1 MYRLK
6 DETWRQF
13 VQNYPQRFVLR
24 TTWGDVDAYRHVN
37 NVAQAA
43 FMEEGRA
50 SLCISAFSLKA
61 MMSPDGPTQVLV
73 ASTSLEYLEQCNY
86 PGEVVVA
93 TGFSRI
99 GRTSFNTAGA
109 VFQDGRCVALCET
122 VMVYALDGKPHSLAK
137 EVEARLKEQMVDRAI
152 DESVVLA

>member
-1 MYRLK
+1 MQRLK
-6 DETWRQF
+6 DEAWRQL
-13 VQNYPQRFVLR
+13 VTNYPLRFVVR
-24 TTWGDVDAYRHVN
+24 ASWRDVDAYRHVN

-50 SLCISAFSLKA
+50 SLCIAAFSLEA
-61 MMSPDGPTQVLV
+61 MMSPDGPSQVLV
-73 ASTSLEYLEQCNY
+73 ASAVLDYMRQCHY

-109 VFQDGRCVALCET
+109 LFQGGRCVALCET
-122 VMVYALDGKPHSLAK
+122 VMVHTVADLPHSLD
-137 EVEARLKEQMVDRAI
+137 ESLCSRLKDQFVTFGTAP
-152 DESVVLA
+152 